1 MYLIPLKYFLDIHTF
16 TAYCHLPK
24 ESGDCKNSFP
34 AWYYDH
40 LEGVCKEFV
49 FGGCGGNK
57 NRFTSKDVC
66 ESSCSREGIFFL
78 KYKQFHQYQQN
89 DSPHLTSDN

>member
-1 MYLIPLKYFLDIHTF
+1 MSAILPFIF

-24 ESGDCKNSFP
+24 ESGECENSFP

-49 FGGCGGNK
+49 FGGCGGNE
-57 NRFTSKDVC
+57 NRFTSREVC
-66 ESSCSREGIFFL
+66 ESSCSREGTVNSL
-78 KYKQFHQYQQN
+78 CTTQM
-89 DSPHLTSDN
+89 